1 MVQHVTRKIK
11 PGTKIAIKVG
21 RRR

>member
-21 RRR
+21 KRR